1 MSAESPTSSEEKT
14 PDTFFIR
21 CSVVVIGIFTAA
33 SVLVT
38 LVLPAIIL
46 DRKFRLFE
54 GTLEGLPVFSSFE
67 RTIGFLLICVIL
79 LQFLWWI
86 CLTFCYIGGKYDQ
99 VAEKYD
105 ELELLPGDTPS
116 GYPFTFFPSAFTVFW
131 IICFFIISVII
142 LIPIV
147 GFIWLWERVF

>member
-1 MSAESPTSSEEKT
+1 MSAESPTSSEEKK
-14 PDTFFIR
+14 PDTLFIR

-46 DRKFRLFE
+46 DRRFRLFE
-54 GTLEGLPVFSSFE
+54 GALETLPVFSSFE
-67 RTIGFLLICVIL
+67 QTMVFLLVCIIS

-86 CLTFCYIGGKYDQ
+86 CLTFCYICGKYDQ

-105 ELELLPGDTPS
+105 ELELFPETPS
-116 GYPFTFFPSAFTVFW
+116 GYPFPFFPSAFTVFW
-131 IICFFIISVII
+131 IICFFII
-142 LIPIV
+142 LIPIA
-147 GFIWLWERVF
+147 GFIWVWELVF